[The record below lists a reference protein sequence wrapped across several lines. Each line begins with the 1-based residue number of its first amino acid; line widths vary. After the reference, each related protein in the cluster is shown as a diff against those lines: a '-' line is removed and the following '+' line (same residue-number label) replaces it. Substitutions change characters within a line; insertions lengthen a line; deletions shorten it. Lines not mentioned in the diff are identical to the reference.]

1 MRFIGRLSLVLLL
14 SFLLV
19 NPIYA
24 KKKKQSNKKAN
35 KMLLFAIQ
43 SMDINKAT
51 KALKMGASA
60 NGKDEDGWPLFISA
74 INSEHMPMINL
85 LITYKARVNMHGPD
99 GKTPLMHALSMQ
111 NKKLSWA
118 LIRRRAKINVK
129 DNNGKT
135 PMMYAAESG
144 YYDVIK
150 YMVKRKGKGN
160 VYAKDSRGWNAL
172 GYAMA
177 NKHRKIIKLLG
188 EYETRPIDFAIAVA
202 TGNTVKV
209 RTILR
214 QGIDIN
220 APNSEGEPAILVAIK
235 NNDRMMLRL
244 LLENNA
250 ELNIK
255 NKKGY
260 TILMYTFA
268 AQKFEMSKILLSHG
282 GLGDFNYRYKDG
294 KSALMLA
301 IIKKNRRII
310 KSVMKF
316 RQNFNIR
323 DNFGNTALV
332 YAAGLGLSDVV
343 RTLLKKGADPTI
355 PRKDGRTV
363 IDIAKAKGYTYITRI
378 LEEKM

>member
-35 KMLLFAIQ
+35 RALLFAIQ
-43 SMDINKAT
+43 SMNVSKAT

-74 INSEHMPMINL
+74 INSEKMSMINL

-99 GKTPLMHALSMQ
+99 GKTPLMHALSME
-111 NKKLSWA
+111 NKKLSWF
-118 LIRRRAKINVK
+118 LIRKRAKMNVK
-129 DNNGKT
+129 DNNGKSA
-135 PMMYAAESG
+135 MMYAAESG
-144 YYDVIK
+144 YYDIVK
-150 YMVKRKGKGN
+150 YMVKRKVN

-177 NKHRKIIKLLG
+177 RKHRKIIKLLG
-188 EYETRPIDFAIAVA
+188 EYETRPVDFAIAVA
-202 TGNTVKV
+202 TGNTIKV

-220 APNSEGEPAILVAIK
+220 AANSEGEPAILVAVK

-282 GLGDFNYRYKDG
+282 GLGDFNYQYKDG
-294 KSALMLA
+294 KTALMLA

-323 DNFGNTALV
+323 DTFGNTALV

-363 IDIAKAKGYTYITRI
+363 IDIARAKGYTYITRI